1 MRNSRLVT
9 RAGLVTLN
17 GPEQPSPIGAEAR
30 TVTTEAALQI
40 VAPAGATKSN
50 HPHPAPP
57 GNALPPAADVA
68 ILRQRAQAL
77 LPRIAEGAAIRELQ
91 RDLPYAFAREVA
103 NAGLLTFRIP
113 KVYGGPGG
121 TLRDAIRFVIELAAV
136 DSNLAQALR
145 PNFGLVEGLLAAHD
159 NEADR
164 KRWFGRLLAGH
175 IIGNGGV
182 ERGGKQGAIQ
192 ATIVRHGDHYLVNGT
207 KYYSTGGLYADWVS
221 SIALDEAGKETHFTV
236 PRERAGM
243 ELVDDFDTIGQRLT
257 ASGTTRFTNMRV
269 ETDEVRGSF
278 LPRDRR
284 NPVSP
289 VFQLFLAATE
299 AGIARNALN
308 DAVWFARNKARPIKH
323 SSAERSVDDP
333 YVQETIGQI
342 SAEVFAAEA
351 ATLRAADT
359 IDAAWAD
366 NLSNASLTQASIDVA
381 QAQVFTVAAA
391 LKASELALDV
401 GGASSCDRQ
410 YNLDRHWRNARTVAN
425 HNPRQWKAAAVGAW
439 LLKDEPPPTTGLF

>member
-1 MRNSRLVT
+1 MPFQESLA
-9 RAGLVTLN
+9 RAIAIDTATAS
-17 GPEQPSPIGAEAR
+17 PTAAPQP
-30 TVTTEAALQI
+30 
-40 VAPAGATKSN
+40 
-50 HPHPAPP
+50 
-57 GNALPPAADVA
+57 LPPAADVA
-68 ILRQRAQAL
+68 LLRQRAQAL
-77 LPRIAEGAAIRELQ
+77 LPDIAREAAQRESRRELPF
-91 RDLPYAFAREVA
+91 DFARQVA

-113 KVYGGPGG
+113 KAYGGPGG
-121 TLRDAIRFVIELAAV
+121 SVRDAIRFVQELAAV
-136 DSNLAQALR
+136 DANLAQALR
-145 PNFGLVEGLLAAHD
+145 PNFGLIEGLLAGQD

-164 KRWFGRLLAGH
+164 RRWFDRLLGGQ
-175 IIGNGGV
+175 IVGNGGV
-182 ERGGKQGAIQ
+182 ERGGKHGAIQ
-192 ATIVRHGDHYLVNGT
+192 ATIVREDDHYIVNGT
-207 KYYSTGGLYADWVS
+207 KYYSTGALYADWIS
-221 SIALDEAGKETHFTV
+221 SIAVDEAGKETHFTV
-236 PRERAGM
+236 PRDRAGM
-243 ELVDDFDTIGQRLT
+243 TLVDDFDTIGQRLT
-257 ASGTTRFTNMRV
+257 ASGTTQFTNMRV
-269 ETDEVRGSF
+269 EPDELRASY

-299 AGIARNALN
+299 AGIARNALE

-342 SAEVFAAEA
+342 AAQVFAAEA
-351 ATLRAADT
+351 ATLRAADA

-381 QAQVFTVAAA
+381 QAQYFAVAAA
-391 LKASELALDV
+391 LKSAELAFDV
-401 GGASSCDRQ
+401 GGASTCDRQ

>member
-1 MRNSRLVT
+1 MPFQES
-9 RAGLVTLN
+9 
-17 GPEQPSPIGAEAR
+17 I
-30 TVTTEAALQI
+30 
-40 VAPAGATKSN
+40 APAADADAAA
-50 HPHPAPP
+50 APR
-57 GNALPPAADVA
+57 PPAAEPLAPAPDVA
-68 ILRQRAQAL
+68 VLRQRAQAL
-77 LPRIAEGAAIRELQ
+77 LPAIAQDAAQREGR
-91 RDLPYAFAREVA
+91 RKLPFDFARQVA

-113 KVYGGPGG
+113 KAYGGPGG
-121 TLRDAIRFVIELAAV
+121 SMRDAIRFVQELAAV
-136 DSNLAQALR
+136 DANLAQALR
-145 PNFGLVEGLLAAHD
+145 PNFGLIEGLLAGQD
-159 NEADR
+159 NEAER
-164 KRWFGRLLAGH
+164 KRWFDRLLAGH
-175 IIGNGGV
+175 IVGNGGV
-182 ERGGKQGAIQ
+182 ERGGKHGAIQ
-192 ATIVRHGDHYLVNGT
+192 ATIVRHADHYVVNGT
-207 KYYSTGGLYADWVS
+207 KYYSTGALYADWIS
-221 SIALDEAGKETHFTV
+221 SIAVDEAGKETHFAV

-243 ELVDDFDTIGQRLT
+243 TLVDDFDTIGQRLT
-257 ASGTTRFTNMRV
+257 ASGTTQFTNMRV
-269 ETDEVRGSF
+269 EADELRASH

-342 SAEVFAAEA
+342 AAQVFAAEA
-351 ATLRAADT
+351 ATLRAADS

-366 NLSNASLTQASIDVA
+366 NLSNASLTQASTDVA
-381 QAQVFTVAAA
+381 QAQYFAVAAA
-391 LKASELALDV
+391 LKSAELAFDV
-401 GGASSCDRQ
+401 GGASTCDRQ

>member
-1 MRNSRLVT
+1 MPFQES
-9 RAGLVTLN
+9 
-17 GPEQPSPIGAEAR
+17 I
-30 TVTTEAALQI
+30 
-40 VAPAGATKSN
+40 APAADADAAA
-50 HPHPAPP
+50 APR
-57 GNALPPAADVA
+57 PPAAEPLAPAPDVA
-68 ILRQRAQAL
+68 VLRQRAQAL
-77 LPRIAEGAAIRELQ
+77 LPAIAQDAAQREGRRELPF
-91 RDLPYAFAREVA
+91 DFARQIA

-113 KVYGGPGG
+113 KAYGGPGG
-121 TLRDAIRFVIELAAV
+121 SMRDAIRFVQELAAV
-136 DSNLAQALR
+136 DANLAQALR
-145 PNFGLVEGLLAAHD
+145 PNFGLIEGLLAGQD
-159 NEADR
+159 NDAER
-164 KRWFGRLLAGH
+164 KRWFDRLLAGH
-175 IIGNGGV
+175 IVGNGGV
-182 ERGGKQGAIQ
+182 ERGGKHGAIQ
-192 ATIVRHGDHYLVNGT
+192 ATIVRQADHYVVNGT
-207 KYYSTGGLYADWVS
+207 KYYSTGALYADWIS
-221 SIALDEAGKETHFTV
+221 SIAVDEAGKETHFAV

-243 ELVDDFDTIGQRLT
+243 TLVDDFDTIGQRLT
-257 ASGTTRFTNMRV
+257 ASGTTQFTNMRV
-269 ETDEVRGSF
+269 EADELRASH

-342 SAEVFAAEA
+342 AAQVFAAEA
-351 ATLRAADT
+351 ATLRAADS

-366 NLSNASLTQASIDVA
+366 NLSNASLTQASTDVA
-381 QAQVFTVAAA
+381 QAQYFAVAAA
-391 LKASELALDV
+391 LKSAELAFDV
-401 GGASSCDRQ
+401 GGASTCDRQ